1 MTKVLFFAPVQLTN
15 LLQTDHIRVELL
27 DRMAQ
32 IVNLQASP
40 WAYALDPFVN
50 VVGHHP
56 NGVGHARKPSQVN
69 RKTAAAVLKM
79 KLKKIAGTIATSFY
93 LCITQ

>member
-1 MTKVLFFAPVQLTN
+1 
-15 LLQTDHIRVELL
+15 
-27 DRMAQ
+27 
-32 IVNLQASP
+32 
-40 WAYALDPFVN
+40 VN

-56 NGVGHARKPSQVN
+56 NGVGHAWKPSQVN

-79 KLKKIAGTIATSFY
+79 ELKKIAGTIAISFY